1 MGFLKQGF
9 SGALAAVM
17 VLTSGGLCVGQSVTI
32 HAETK
37 AKTYED
43 YKKVLNYTAEY
54 QGYEAYKE
62 GLENVKRPET
72 SYEINGAD
80 YVTCEGMEP
89 EVLTDYEGM
98 EGTSV
103 YTEESGML
111 TYEVDIAEEGMY
123 EFGISYY
130 PVAGNGSSIQRS
142 FFVDG
147 ELSYRELSLIEFSRV
162 WVNTSDIWD
171 EDNQGN
177 DLKPTQMEAP
187 EWLFSRFYDQDGYVT
202 EPLSIFLT
210 KGKHEITVVSRREP
224 MILHSIYLQNE
235 ESLFDYKTVYE
246 QQKKDGVSDTSG
258 QSIEIQAEY
267 ATKKSSRMLYPVQD
281 QSSPAITPYS
291 AKELKNNSIGGNSW
305 RLTGQ
310 WIEWEFDADADGF
323 YNITLHS
330 KQNFVKGIY
339 VSRKIMIDG
348 EVPFEE
354 LNHYGF
360 TYDSTWK
367 MTTLSDASGEPYRFY
382 LNKGHH
388 TLRMQVV
395 LGDFAGVISDVQSI
409 VTELN
414 SEYRKII
421 RITGVSPD
429 EYRDYQIEKRLP
441 ELEGELKVI
450 RDELDEVLNTL
461 DTLGVAGSEETV
473 IITMRDQ
480 LNEILRDTEKIT
492 KMVKAFKT
500 NVSALGT
507 WITNAQQQ
515 PLQLDAIYITSP
527 DQKVTEENGS
537 VAAGVVHEFKKLF
550 YSFIV
555 DYNAIGNV
563 AEEGEDS
570 RTITVWIGSG
580 RDQANVIKALIDE
593 TFTPETNINVNVQLV
608 DMNTLL
614 QATLAGQGPDVALQV
629 ANRTNGTVATSSTGT
644 TASSNDLPVN
654 YGLRSAVVDL
664 TQFPDY
670 EDVVKRFRESAV
682 EPFMYDGA
690 LYALP
695 ETQSFE
701 MMFYRKDILNELGI
715 EIPKTWD
722 DMKVVLSEL
731 SKNQMSLGMLPTE
744 LTFTSLLYQ
753 HDGELYNEDATASA
767 LDSDEAVNAFKTYC
781 EFYTDY
787 KLDRETSVEQRF
799 RTGESPIIIADYT
812 TYNVLEVS
820 APDIKGLWGFTALP
834 GVKEEDGSINNISAS
849 TGLAC
854 MMMSGTKDK
863 EASWEFMK
871 WWLSAEIQTS
881 YGEEMEGLMGEAA
894 RYPTANIEA
903 FANLPWPTDDYEA
916 LEAQFAN
923 VKGIRQVPGSY
934 FTWRNVNNAFYTVA
948 VADEDKRMQPREAL
962 YEYLEYINA
971 EITSK
976 REEFGMKTASD
987 AKQ

>member
-1 MGFLKQGF
+1 MRMGFLKQGF

-429 EYRDYQIEKRLP
+429 EYRDYQIEKHLP

-500 NVSALGT
+500 NVS
-507 WITNAQQQ
+507 
-515 PLQLDAIYITSP
+515 
-527 DQKVTEENGS
+527 QKIPEN
-537 VAAGVVHEFKKLF
+537 
-550 YSFIV
+550 
-555 DYNAIGNV
+555 
-563 AEEGEDS
+563 
-570 RTITVWIGSG
+570 
-580 RDQANVIKALIDE
+580 
-593 TFTPETNINVNVQLV
+593 P
-608 DMNTLL
+608 
-614 QATLAGQGPDVALQV
+614 
-629 ANRTNGTVATSSTGT
+629 
-644 TASSNDLPVN
+644 
-654 YGLRSAVVDL
+654 
-664 TQFPDY
+664 
-670 EDVVKRFRESAV
+670 
-682 EPFMYDGA
+682 
-690 LYALP
+690 
-695 ETQSFE
+695 
-701 MMFYRKDILNELGI
+701 
-715 EIPKTWD
+715 
-722 DMKVVLSEL
+722 
-731 SKNQMSLGMLPTE
+731 
-744 LTFTSLLYQ
+744 
-753 HDGELYNEDATASA
+753 
-767 LDSDEAVNAFKTYC
+767 
-781 EFYTDY
+781 
-787 KLDRETSVEQRF
+787 
-799 RTGESPIIIADYT
+799 
-812 TYNVLEVS
+812 
-820 APDIKGLWGFTALP
+820 
-834 GVKEEDGSINNISAS
+834 
-849 TGLAC
+849 
-854 MMMSGTKDK
+854 
-863 EASWEFMK
+863 
-871 WWLSAEIQTS
+871 
-881 YGEEMEGLMGEAA
+881 
-894 RYPTANIEA
+894 
-903 FANLPWPTDDYEA
+903 
-916 LEAQFAN
+916 
-923 VKGIRQVPGSY
+923 
-934 FTWRNVNNAFYTVA
+934 
-948 VADEDKRMQPREAL
+948 
-962 YEYLEYINA
+962 
-971 EITSK
+971 
-976 REEFGMKTASD
+976 
-987 AKQ
+987 